1 VSSSGADQLGLVGSS
16 FVGSNVAGTI
26 NGVTASGD
34 GQVLAAPSTDP
45 TLAGLALMVSTPSI
59 TSATSLG
66 QFTYTA
72 GLAGGLANLMASAS
86 ASPNGELPSTI
97 SAMQSTSKQLGSQIT
112 VEQQLVVQQQQQ
124 LEAAFNNLESTLAT
138 LKSQSSYLTS
148 MFGTSSSSVGSL
160 TGSSSSSSS

>member
-1 VSSSGADQLGLVGSS
+1 
-16 FVGSNVAGTI
+16 
-26 NGVTASGD
+26 
-34 GQVLAAPSTDP
+34 
-45 TLAGLALMVSTPSI
+45 MVSTPSI